1 AARQAIAD
9 ANAAR
14 GAKPALGAMKR
25 AAPEAPAAAASSP
38 PPATAPVA
46 STPEPPSEPEAA
58 APAPA
63 GGELTSADLTRSW
76 DDVLKQLRPRTKG
89 MFTSGRVMGVDGGAA
104 VVGFPTQTLVD
115 MAEGMRPDVE
125 SALAAT
131 VGHVVRLQLVVD
143 SARGGGGEPG
153 GPATPI
159 DPEPDDDVPPDVSE
173 LVDAPP
179 AEVKSPLDHLTS
191 AFPGA
196 EVLDDK
202 P

>member
-1 AARQAIAD
+1 
-9 ANAAR
+9 
-14 GAKPALGAMKR
+14 MKR
-25 AAPEAPAAAASSP
+25 TAPEAPAPVAAAPSP
-38 PPATAPVA
+38 PPPAPVA
-46 STPEPPSEPEAA
+46 PTPEPEVA

-76 DDVLKQLRPRTKG
+76 DDVLKQLRPRAKG

-153 GPATPI
+153 GTAAPI
-159 DPEPDDDVPPDVSE
+159 DPEPDDDVPPDMSE